1 MNGRKIPPTG
11 AELHRLW
18 LELVDADG
26 PFLAVPAL
34 KRVWPQGMPQPT
46 GKELAALRDARP
58 AFEKAWDRWDSNR
71 DDKAAVEDYR
81 QARDAWVN
89 VILRD
94 VLGWKTA
101 YVTAADDAATANPAA
116 AQALSAQV
124 RSPDRSVT
132 VRPTGA
138 LVHRD
143 TVGAL
148 VLVIDPV
155 DSLRDPLA
163 DGWAASPIDRM
174 ELLLRKVDVKIGVVT
189 DGCWWAIVSAR
200 PQTML
205 ASGITSALT
214 WTESPATRNAF
225 IELLRRIRLIG
236 GTPEG
241 RLTELFKDSVAAAEE
256 ITEALGTQ
264 VRRAVELLVQA
275 LSEGALDAKRHG
287 HPDPLPA
294 DRDEVYQA
302 AVTVLMRLVFLLF
315 AEERGL
321 LPQGDPVHRR
331 LRHQRRA
338 R

>member
-11 AELHRLW
+11 TELHRAW

-34 KRVWPQGMPQPT
+34 KRVWPQGMPQPA
-46 GKELAALRDARP
+46 GKELAAVRDARP

-71 DDKAAVEDYR
+71 DDKAAIDDYR
-81 QARDAWVN
+81 QARDTWVD

-101 YVTAADDAATANPAA
+101 YVTTADAAATANPTA

-132 VRPTGA
+132 VHPTGA

-148 VLVIDPV
+148 ALVIDPV

-174 ELLLRKVDVKIGVVT
+174 ELLLRSADVKIGVVT
-189 DGCWWAIVSAR
+189 DGSWWAIVSAR

-214 WTESPATRNAF
+214 WTAGQAGCRAARPGLVRGRA
-225 IELLRRIRLIG
+225 RR
-236 GTPEG
+236 
-241 RLTELFKDSVAAAEE
+241 
-256 ITEALGTQ
+256 
-264 VRRAVELLVQA
+264 
-275 LSEGALDAKRHG
+275 
-287 HPDPLPA
+287 
-294 DRDEVYQA
+294 QA
-302 AVTVLMRLVFLLF
+302 ARPPRP
-315 AEERGL
+315 AASR
-321 LPQGDPVHRR
+321 PR
-331 LRHQRRA
+331 
-338 R
+338 